1 MKIFKRIFLISSF
14 TISLAGLAQ
23 AEEAPSVRL
32 CGKQAQGEILQGKA
46 NGYQSIIV
54 NGKKHKISPAG
65 DFIIAFGRDQKKEVA
80 LILIDK
86 DGGKKNSTLNIG
98 KTQWDIQN
106 IKGLPPRKV
115 TPSPEDQQAIDSER
129 SLVRGSLTG
138 NLADTY
144 WKKGFIRPV
153 EGRIS
158 GWFGGQ
164 RIMNG
169 HKMNPHGGTDIAAPE
184 GTPVKAA
191 SDGVVTLNAP
201 NTFYSGNVI
210 VIDHGQGLQTI
221 YAHLQKMN
229 VKKGQKV
236 KQGEVIGTVGKTGR
250 VTGPHLHWG
259 ASLRGTRFNP
269 FSLLNINKNNELCFN
284 I

>member
-1 MKIFKRIFLISSF
+1 MKTFKRIFLISSF
-14 TISLAGLAQ
+14 AIFLAGPAQ

-46 NGYQSIIV
+46 SGYRSVIV
-54 NGKKHKISPAG
+54 NGKKHKISSSG
-65 DFIIAFGRDQKKEVA
+65 DFVIAFGRDQKKEVP

-86 DGGKKNSTLNIG
+86 DGGKKNSMLSIG

-129 SLVRGSLTG
+129 NLVRGSLSG

-169 HKMNPHGGTDIAAPE
+169 HKMNPHGGTDIAAQE

-191 SDGVVTLNAP
+191 SDGVITLNAP

-236 KQGEVIGTVGKTGR
+236 KQGEIIGTVGKTGR